1 EQWLIAQMGGRPM
14 VLPDSLLEV
23 LHTPVIDTPSERMFS
38 NWRRARVK
46 KASYALGWRV
56 YDYAGHTLIFHAG
69 AVKGYRSMIGF
80 FPEYHAGV
88 VVLWNCE
95 SNTPAGL
102 MPELL
107 DSLLGLPHEDWAGLD
122 RPEHPVQRKPRHV
135 KRRAHRKH

>member
-1 EQWLIAQMGGRPM
+1 MGGRPM

-23 LHTPVIDTPSERMFS
+23 LHAPVIDTPTERMFS

-46 KASYALGWRV
+46 HASYALGWRV
-56 YDYAGHTLIFHAG
+56 YDYAGETLLFHAG

-80 FPEYHAGV
+80 IPKYHAGV

-102 MPELL
+102 MPMVL
-107 DSLLGLPHEDWAGLD
+107 DALLGLPHEDWAQLNAA
-122 RPEHPVQRKPRHV
+122 QRAPGKHKAP
-135 KRRAHRKH
+135 RKHRARRKH